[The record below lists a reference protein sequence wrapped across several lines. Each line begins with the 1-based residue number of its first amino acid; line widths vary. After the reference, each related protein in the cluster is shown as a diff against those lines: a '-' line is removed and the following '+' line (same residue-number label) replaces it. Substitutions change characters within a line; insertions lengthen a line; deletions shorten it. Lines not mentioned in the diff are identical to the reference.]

1 MSYFRHPTEEENK
14 YIRDYLDS
22 ISIPTGFNIFE
33 FLDDIKNVSP
43 YYEYPNEPK
52 DPIDNMERVLKSN
65 GRTQTNDTPFDN
77 VNRPAHYNTGKYE
90 SIDVMVET
98 QGIDAVKN
106 FCICN
111 AFKYIYRHRFKNGIE
126 DIKKAIWYLNKY
138 VELEESNES
147 K

>member
-1 MSYFRHPTEEENK
+1 MSYFRHPTEEENEH
-14 YIRDYLDS
+14 IRDYLDS

-33 FLDDIKNVSP
+33 FLDDVHSAVDNISP
-43 YYEYPNEPK
+43 YYENTT
-52 DPIDNMERVLKSN
+52 
-65 GRTQTNDTPFDN
+65 GRTQTNDIPYDN
-77 VNRPAHYNTGKYE
+77 VDHPAHYNTGKYE

-138 VELEESNES
+138 VELEEFNES
-147 K
+147 E

>member
-1 MSYFRHPTEEENK
+1 MSYFRYPTEEENK

-33 FLDDIKNVSP
+33 FLDDVHNAVDNISP
-43 YYEYPNEPK
+43 CNE
-52 DPIDNMERVLKSN
+52 NTT
-65 GRTQTNDTPFDN
+65 GRTQTNDTPYDS

-98 QGIDAVKN
+98 QGVDAVKN

-111 AFKYIYRHRFKNGIE
+111 AFKYIYRHKFKNGLE

-138 VELEESNES
+138 VELEESDES

>member
-33 FLDDIKNVSP
+33 FLDDVHSAVDNISP
-43 YYEYPNEPK
+43 YYENTT
-52 DPIDNMERVLKSN
+52 
-65 GRTQTNDTPFDN
+65 GRTQTDDTPYDS

-98 QGIDAVKN
+98 QGVDAVKN

-111 AFKYIYRHRFKNGIE
+111 AFKYIYRHRFKNGLE

-138 VELEESNES
+138 VELEESNE
-147 K
+147 